1 MILNITPSSYGGVG
15 EYFNIPIQKSV
26 SIGKFV
32 TKIYNSEAD
41 VVNRFKE
48 FGLFKENATQI
59 YKSLKMLNAGEYSV
73 RRITPFIHENM
84 RKAQNIEKLKIIS
97 KLDADWNGNGAAPFS
112 SELIAKAFGVINKI
126 IKQPKIFPTARDSIQ
141 LEFENENGDY
151 LEFELFI
158 DGVKIFILY
167 EDGRESEKFIPY
179 NIELINKK
187 IAEFYESKY

>member
-1 MILNITPSSYGGVG
+1 
-15 EYFNIPIQKSV
+15 
-26 SIGKFV
+26 
-32 TKIYNSEAD
+32 
-41 VVNRFKE
+41 
-48 FGLFKENATQI
+48 
-59 YKSLKMLNAGEYSV
+59 MLNAGEYSV